1 MHLTSRLGSCLRLR
15 LHLPEL
21 PSSLYA
27 RLALILLVGLLAAQG
42 ISLWLQW
49 GERSA
54 VVTQARGLNFADRLA
69 HAVSVLET
77 VGLAQRGAA
86 LAALQYDD
94 LSVTL
99 VNANQVSARVP
110 RGPIADLLAARLGSQ
125 RQVRHV
131 PAPSGAHAG
140 AGNGA
145 GGGAGGAAMG
155 TMQGD
160 AVQRSF
166 DVQLQDGQWARV
178 TIRRNTE
185 SNAPALSNDLILQ
198 LLLTLVIVAAVVM
211 IAVRQATRPLQ
222 QLAQAADRLGHDLD
236 AAPLVPGGSTETRRA
251 AQAFNRMQ
259 TRIQHLIRE
268 RARALAAVSHDLRTP
283 LTRLRLRTE
292 LIDDAQLRDQMASD
306 LASMAAMLDTTLDYL
321 RGLQAH
327 ELVRPIDINAL
338 LESMA
343 EDALVPGRKIR
354 IDGLAQKPFDG
365 RLTALRRA
373 LQNLIDNA
381 FKFGHAVCLQ
391 VQDDALR
398 LSITVQDD
406 GPGIAIA
413 ELGKVVEPYYRVD
426 SARSQAGDGVGLGL
440 SIVRDMALMHG
451 GELLLANRPQGGL
464 AATIIL
470 PREQPLAALAEP
482 VRKAV

>member
-1 MHLTSRLGSCLRLR
+1 MCLTSRLGSCLRR
-15 LHLPEL
+15 RLPEL

-69 HAVSVLET
+69 HAVSVLES
-77 VGLAQRGAA
+77 VGLAQRSAA

-99 VNANQVSARVP
+99 VDANQVSARVP

-155 TMQGD
+155 TMQGE

-178 TIRRNTE
+178 TIRRSSE
-185 SNAPALSNDLILQ
+185 SNAPALPNDLILQ
-198 LLLTLVIVAAVVM
+198 LLLTLVIVATVVM

-259 TRIQHLIRE
+259 TRIQHLNRE

-292 LIDDAQLRDQMASD
+292 LIDDAPLRDQMASD
-306 LASMAAMLDTTLDYL
+306 LASMTTMLDTTLDYL
-321 RGLQAH
+321 RGLQTH

-343 EDALVPGRKIR
+343 EDALVLGRNIR

-391 VQDDALR
+391 VQDDALQ

-406 GPGIAIA
+406 GPCIAIG

-426 SARSQAGDGVGLGL
+426 SARSQPGDGVGLGL

-451 GELLLANRPQGGL
+451 GELLLANRPPGGL
-464 AATIIL
+464 AATLCL
-470 PREQPLAALAEP
+470 PRDRPSAALAEP

>member
-1 MHLTSRLGSCLRLR
+1 MRLTSRLGSCLRR
-15 LHLPEL
+15 RLPEL

-27 RLALILLVGLLAAQG
+27 RLALILLVGLLVAQG

-69 HAVSVLET
+69 HAVSVLES
-77 VGLAQRGAA
+77 VGSAQRGAA

-99 VNANQVSARVP
+99 VNPNQVSARVP

-140 AGNGA
+140 GGA
-145 GGGAGGAAMG
+145 GTGGAAMG
-155 TMQGD
+155 AMQGE

-178 TIRRNTE
+178 TIRRSSE
-185 SNAPALSNDLILQ
+185 SNAPALPNDLILQ

-259 TRIQHLIRE
+259 TRIQHLNRE

-292 LIDDAQLRDQMASD
+292 LIDDAPLRDQMASD
-306 LASMAAMLDTTLDYL
+306 LASMTAMLDTTLDYL

-343 EDALVPGRKIR
+343 EDALVLGRNIR

-406 GPGIAIA
+406 GPGIASA

-426 SARSQAGDGVGLGL
+426 SARSQPGDGVGLGL

-451 GELLLANRPQGGL
+451 GELWLANRPQGGL
-464 AATIIL
+464 AATICL
-470 PREQPLAALAEP
+470 PRDRPSAALAEP